1 MKKEYASIV
10 KPSSDATTPSQNTK
24 PSTVQVV
31 TTALELLEWI
41 SETQPVGLSS
51 LSQAAKLSLNQ
62 TFRLLATLETNG
74 YIVRDEQKRYSL
86 GAKLHLLG
94 SRAPMFEDLIQAAAP
109 HMDALSELSGESVL
123 LAVRVGLE
131 RMVIAKREAK
141 HSLRVEWA
149 IGSKLPLY
157 VGGLGMA
164 LLAFSSQNI
173 QKEILR
179 QKRTAFTNKTLTS
192 NQDLELEISQIQ
204 QNLIRISIDDYAIGE
219 FAIAAPIVSS
229 DRLFGA
235 INIAGFTARLT
246 AQKQKT
252 YEQALRKAARDI
264 AAALT

>member
-1 MKKEYASIV
+1 
-10 KPSSDATTPSQNTK
+10 
-24 PSTVQVV
+24 
-31 TTALELLEWI
+31 
-41 SETQPVGLSS
+41 
-51 LSQAAKLSLNQ
+51 
-62 TFRLLATLETNG
+62 
-74 YIVRDEQKRYSL
+74 
-86 GAKLHLLG
+86 
-94 SRAPMFEDLIQAAAP
+94 MFEDLIQAAAP